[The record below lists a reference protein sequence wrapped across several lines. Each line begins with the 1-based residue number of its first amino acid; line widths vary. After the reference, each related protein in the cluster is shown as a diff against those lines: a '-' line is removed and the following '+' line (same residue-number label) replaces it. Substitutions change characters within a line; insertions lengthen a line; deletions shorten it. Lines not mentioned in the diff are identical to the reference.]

1 MNKKDLFELFLDKR
15 VLVVEDTKSWMSMLK
30 HSLGTIKGLE
40 IHGASSLHESNSLL
54 KDYDYDVAIVDLC
67 LPDAPSGEVVDIVLK
82 KNIPTW
88 VLTGSNDESTKIGFI
103 NKPIV
108 DYVIKNGVFCLEYLN
123 DSLLR
128 FFDNKSRTVL
138 VVDDTLSYQQMY
150 SYLLARQNLNVLVAS
165 NGVEALE
172 LVAQHGLSIS
182 LVITDY
188 EMPIMDGMQF
198 CLEMRKKYTREQISI
213 IAVSSSGKTAVNFLK
228 AGANDFISK
237 PFLSEELIC
246 RVNQNIDFVG
256 NIDKIKRLVY
266 TDFLTGLYN
275 RRHFFDNGKEF
286 WSRSLNVNGFV
297 SVGMLDIDFFKRV
310 NDTYGHDVGD
320 AVIQYLANA
329 LGKAV
334 AVCGGMAYRF
344 GGEEFAVI
352 LPLNNGDAYDL
363 LDSLRANIEMST
375 VNTHDQEV
383 KFTVSS
389 GLFTHLD
396 FSHSIEDSLKLA
408 DECLYS
414 AKKNGRNQVVNFD
427 S

>member
-1 MNKKDLFELFLDKR
+1 MSNNDLFDIFLNKR
-15 VLVVEDTKSWMSMLK
+15 VLVVEDTKSWMAMLK

-40 IHGASSLHESNSLL
+40 IHPAFSMQEANSLL
-54 KDYDYDVAIVDLC
+54 KDFEYDVAIVDLC
-67 LPDAPSGEVVDIVLK
+67 LPDAPSGEIVDVVLK
-82 KNIPTW
+82 KEIPTW
-88 VLTGSNDESTKIGFI
+88 VLTGSNDESTKHGFI

-123 DSLLR
+123 DSLIR
-128 FFDNKSRTVL
+128 FFDNKKRTVMI
-138 VVDDTLSYQQMY
+138 VDDTLSYQQMF
-150 SYLLARQNLNVLVAS
+150 SYLIKRQNLNVLVAS

-172 LVAQHGLSIS
+172 LINKHGLEIM

-188 EMPIMDGMQF
+188 EMPQMDGMQF
-198 CLEMRKKYTREQISI
+198 CLELRKKYTREQISI
-213 IAVSSSGKTAVNFLK
+213 IAVSSSGKTAVSFLK

-237 PFLSEELIC
+237 PFLNDELIC

-256 NIDKIKRLVY
+256 NINKIKRLVY

-320 AVIQYLANA
+320 AVIQYLANS

-334 AVCGGMAYRF
+334 TACGGMAYRF

-352 LPLNNGDAYDL
+352 LPLSNTDAYRL
-363 LDSLRANIEMST
+363 LDDLRANIEMST
-375 VNTHDQEV
+375 VSTHDQEV
-383 KFTVSS
+383 RFTVSA

-396 FSHSIEDSLKLA
+396 FSRSIEDSLKLS

-427 S
+427 N